1 MTSEKRVKGHRL
13 RGPGYVQHVLRSRDY
28 SFRPYRRVE
37 MFLSPRTLLSYVWL
51 QIHLTCAL
59 NTCPTVPQIPLNFSV
74 TYSVPFFPTTKP
86 IQNIVVNEYFG
97 EVYVASQNVIEAL
110 DSQLTKLWE
119 LRTGPVGSPDCQ
131 TCHCDVESV
140 PGTSLDT
147 DNQVLVLEPQEHLDF
162 LYICGSTQ
170 YGVCTALELN
180 RGERLSN
187 PECFFNKRANSPSD
201 CPDCVAS
208 PLGTKVST
216 VKDGF
221 STYFFT
227 AATINSTIAD
237 SYGKKS
243 LSIRRLLATEN
254 GFDSQVKGLT
264 VLPKFQDT
272 FIIDYIYT
280 FSTAEYV
287 YFLSVQWENPLKPNS
302 KLQTHLGR
310 LPIKDSETWMYRE
323 IVLECRFEP
332 KRRRRS
338 FRDVVYNSVQAAHFS
353 TAGKELADELGEKM
367 DSLILYGV
375 FSKTDKDGKPTSQ
388 SALCAFPIDYV
399 NNAIE
404 KGVESC
410 CSDGT
415 ERLSRGL
422 CHFQPYEMCPH
433 ENPESLACQALPTMV
448 SKPYY
453 RVDFFNGQIKDVL
466 FTSILVTTIAMKTVA
481 HIGTDH
487 GRLLQVI
494 LSRSIPVVF
503 ANYSLVEDKQRVS
516 RIAAVRSSESLLF
529 VVGNK
534 LMNVSPRGPGCAHFL
549 NCSVCLAAPK
559 FMGCGWCGGVCSQ
572 ELQCE
577 KQWSSNSCPP
587 VITQFFPSTVPSNGK
602 SELTFCGWD
611 FQSASRPAITQISHQ
626 VKVGNNTCIVIPEKS
641 SSSQLVCW
649 IEGDGSELNHSVD
662 ITVQVDENR
671 VDNGY
676 SISGKTSMH
685 GFSFVIP
692 EITDISPD
700 YGPKIGGTLITL
712 SGKHLDAGG
721 SRTVKLGDRICPVES
736 ISSNGTFIVCRSE
749 GVGNIT
755 EVDVKVVIDESTISA
770 TKMFSYRVNPEVTGV
785 KPSCAFRRGSK
796 ITIIGQNLDS
806 VSQAIINYRGNNTRP
821 VQIVCG
827 GQRNPTQ
834 MECTSP
840 ICEESMG
847 ILSVDLDGAKELL
860 PQTFTCHANA
870 EPIPFEMEGH
880 VLELSSGQDKI
891 SVHHR
896 KLGLVFGC
904 MDIIITVNG
913 VDCKTTVLENEI
925 TCRIPK
931 NLTIPSKGA
940 PVKVL
945 VNGEVYDIGL
955 VVIANNNA
963 IVGIVLG
970 IIAAVALGAVL
981 AYVAMAQEHKRKKA
995 AIAEVR
1001 LSMRSA
1007 RTVVEHYDR
1016 SPDGDYRRGLSDSPF
1031 QGSSTT
1037 FSTVL
1042 CAGSMDSA
1050 VVPLMPTQMF
1060 SMSALRPSLL
1070 EEVKDVLIPPK
1081 KLKIQQDQIIGK
1093 GHFGTVYHGYLTDNE
1108 DKAIHCAVKSLNRI
1122 TDLEAVEQFLRE
1134 GILMKAFHHPH
1145 VLSLLGILL
1154 PSDGLPLV
1162 VLPYMKHGDLRHF
1175 IRSEQRNPTMKDLIG
1190 FGLQVAKGMEYL
1202 SNKKFVHR
1210 DLAARNCMLDE
1221 SFTVKVAD
1229 FGMARDVYDK
1239 EYYSIQD
1246 SKKSKLPIK
1255 WMALESLQT
1264 QKFTTKSDVWSFGV
1278 LMWEMMT
1285 RGASPYPDVDPYDIT
1300 PYLIQ
1305 GRRLRQPRYCLDSL
1319 WSILVQCWH
1328 PEPERRPGFS
1338 ILVQAIQKIHSSLEG
1353 EHYINLQI
1361 TYVNLDQPR
1370 PYPSLSPAPPTA
1382 SEMSDHSSAT

>member
-1 MTSEKRVKGHRL
+1 ML
-13 RGPGYVQHVLRSRDY
+13 
-28 SFRPYRRVE
+28 F
-37 MFLSPRTLLSYVWL
+37 SPRTLFNCVWL

-59 NTCPTVPQIPLNFSV
+59 NTCPTVPQIALNFSV
-74 TYSVPFFPTTKP
+74 NYSVPFFQTKKA
-86 IQNIVVNEYFG
+86 IQNIVVYKYFD

-119 LRTGPVGSPDCQ
+119 LQTGPVDSPECQ
-131 TCHCDVESV
+131 TCHCDAESV
-140 PGTSLDT
+140 TGTSLDT
-147 DNQVLVLEPQEHLDF
+147 DNQVLVLEPQDHLDF

-170 YGVCTALELN
+170 YGICTVLELN
-180 RGERLSN
+180 KGERVN
-187 PECFFNKRANSPSD
+187 PECFFNKNANSPAD

-208 PLGTKVST
+208 PLGTMVSA

-227 AATINSTIAD
+227 AATINSTIAG
-237 SYGKKS
+237 SYGKQS

-264 VLPKFQDT
+264 VLPEFQDT
-272 FIIDYIYT
+272 FTIDYIYT
-280 FSTAEYV
+280 FSTVEYV
-287 YFLSVQWENPLKPNS
+287 YFLSVQWENPLKPDS

-310 LPIKDSETWMYRE
+310 LPIKDSEPWMYRE

-338 FRDVVYNSVQAAHFS
+338 FRDVVYDSVQAAHFS
-353 TAGKELADELGEKM
+353 TAGKELADELGVKM
-367 DSLILYGV
+367 ESLILYGV
-375 FSKTDKDGKPTSQ
+375 FAKTDKEGKPTSQ

-410 CSDGT
+410 CSKGT

-422 CHFQPYEMCPH
+422 CHFQPCEMCPH
-433 ENPESLACQALPTMV
+433 ENPESLACKALPTMV

-453 RVDFFNGQIKDVL
+453 RVDFFNGEMKDVL
-466 FTSILVTTIAMKTVA
+466 FTSILVTTIDIKTVA

-487 GRLLQVI
+487 GRLIQVI
-494 LSRSIPVVF
+494 LSRSISVVF
-503 ANYSLVEDKQRVS
+503 ANYSLVEDKQKVS
-516 RIAAVRSSESLLF
+516 RTAAILSSESLLF

-534 LMNVSPRGPGCAHFL
+534 LVMVSPRGPGCAHFL

-577 KQWSSNSCPP
+577 KQWRNNSCPP

-602 SELTFCGWD
+602 SELTLCGWD
-611 FQSASRPAITQISHQ
+611 FQSASRPAFTQTSHL
-626 VKVGNNTCIVIPEKS
+626 VRVGNNTCTLIPEKS
-641 SSSQLVCW
+641 HSSRLVCRF
-649 IEGDGSELNHSVD
+649 ESNGTELNQSVD
-662 ITVQVDENR
+662 VTIQVDER
-671 VDNGY
+671 SVDSGY
-676 SISGKTSMH
+676 SISGEACVH
-685 GFSFVIP
+685 GLSIVTP
-692 EITDISPD
+692 EITDISPE
-700 YGPKIGGTLITL
+700 YGPQIGGTLITL
-712 SGKHLDAGG
+712 AGKYLDAGK
-721 SRTVKLGDRICPVES
+721 SRTVNLGDRICPVES
-736 ISSNGTFIVCRSE
+736 VSSNGTSIVCRSE
-749 GVGNIT
+749 GVEEIT
-755 EVDVKVVIDESTISA
+755 KVDVKVVIDESTIST
-770 TKMFSYRVNPEVTGV
+770 TKMFSYKVNPQVMGV
-785 KPSCAFRRGSK
+785 KPNCAFRRGSK
-796 ITIIGQNLDS
+796 ITITGQNLDS
-806 VSQAIINYRGNNTRP
+806 VSQAIINYIGNSTRP
-821 VQIVCG
+821 VQTVCA
-827 GQRNPTQ
+827 GQGNPSQ
-834 MECTSP
+834 MECISP
-840 ICEESMG
+840 ICEESHG
-847 ILSVDLDGAKELL
+847 ILSVLLDGTTAIL
-860 PQTFTCHANA
+860 PETFTCHANA
-870 EPIPFEMEGH
+870 EPIPFETEGH

-891 SVHHR
+891 SVHHK

-904 MDIIITVNG
+904 MDIIMAING
-913 VDCKTTVLENEI
+913 VDCKTTVLDNEI

-940 PVKVL
+940 PVKVS
-945 VNGEVYDIGL
+945 VNGEVYDIGV

-970 IIAAVALGAVL
+970 IVSAVGLGAAL
-981 AYVAMAQEHKRKKA
+981 AYLAMAQERKRKKA
-995 AIAEVR
+995 TLAEFR
-1001 LSMRSA
+1001 LSMHST
-1007 RTVVEHYDR
+1007 RTAMGNYDR
-1016 SPDGDYRRGLSDSPF
+1016 SPEGDYRRGVSVFPF

-1037 FSTVL
+1037 FSSLPYT
-1042 CAGSMDSA
+1042 GSVDSA
-1050 VVPLMPTQMF
+1050 AVPLMPTQTF
-1060 SMSALRPSLL
+1060 SMSALRPNLL

-1093 GHFGTVYHGYLTDNE
+1093 GHFGTVYHGYHIDNE
-1108 DKAIHCAVKSLNRI
+1108 DKEIHCAVKSLNRI
-1122 TDLEAVEQFLRE
+1122 TDLEEVEQFLRE

-1175 IRSEQRNPTMKDLIG
+1175 IRSEQRNPTVKDLIG

-1202 SNKKFVHR
+1202 ANKKFVHR

-1246 SKKSKLPIK
+1246 NKKAKLPVK

-1285 RGASPYPDVDPYDIT
+1285 RGANPYPDVDPYDIT
-1300 PYLIQ
+1300 CYLIQ
-1305 GRRLRQPRYCLDSL
+1305 GRRLPQPQYCLDSL

-1328 PEPERRPGFS
+1328 PEPEGRPGFS
-1338 ILVQAIQKIHSSLEG
+1338 TLVQDLKQILSSLEG

-1370 PYPSLSPAPPTA
+1370 PYPSLSPAPPAA
-1382 SEMSDHSSAT
+1382 SELSDHSSTT